1 MGQLHEYSQE
11 VLANMGEWVNSQNVL
26 LEKEM
31 LEAKAKE
38 MQQEI
43 DREVL
48 WGMLEGMG
56 WTRVM
61 LPRYVDNMH
70 AIDISYWLDANCKNS
85 FERNGRD
92 FLFEDLKDAN
102 WFKLRWGSV

>member
-1 MGQLHEYSQE
+1 MKKKRLLTDRSGDLMDRILDDKAQAM
-11 VLANMGEWVNSQNVL
+11 AND
-26 LEKEM
+26 
-31 LEAKAKE
+31 
-38 MQQEI
+38 I

-61 LPRYVDNMH
+61 IPTLTDNMH
-70 AIDISYWLDANCKNS
+70 AIDIGYWLDANCKNS

-92 FLFEDLKDAN
+92 FLFEDIKDAN
-102 WFKLRWGSV
+102 WFKLRWLVV